1 MKVEVRFDSERTR
14 PSDVP
19 VLEGDN
25 SLFREDTGWEPEI
38 PLEKTLKDLLEFWR
52 ACPNRL

>member
-1 MKVEVRFDSERTR
+1 VRFDSERAR

-25 SLFREDTGWEPEI
+25 SLFRKDTGWEPEI
-38 PLEKTLKDLLEFWR
+38 PFEKTLEDLLEFWR